1 MAAPHRFVDP
11 TDFDL
16 RLLRVFD
23 AVARAGSFTA
33 GEVMLNKSKSSI
45 SMDIAALET
54 RLGLKLCRRGR
65 AGFALTEHGRA
76 IHDLCGELFRSLHD
90 FRDRVGRVA
99 SHVGGSVTVVMDD
112 NFPFGVQA
120 ELTGVVRSFNDAH
133 PDVFLTLRTSSPDE
147 VTQLIV
153 DGSVDLGISAI
164 PKPVPE
170 TQQHALFEEVMTLYC
185 GARHPLFD
193 VPDARLKR
201 KQVAGFAFV
210 DVASRQSPQARE
222 FADEMRVAARAAAAS
237 PGEINPASHAT
248 TNSSSSSTV
257 TQPSGPRYGSSSRS
271 TNCHSPPTTTGGVH
285 TSTLMNARS
294 PSAVHCAIHQP
305 DDGIKCKTAKPVER
319 LPCPTSHS
327 VITPSTSARNKLP
340 CGLNSQRPK
349 ISRANSY
356 ADQRAKPFGRLIF
369 RMTVVL
375 KTKLHYWHNVRRISC
390 ARTGYRVSTDNVG
403 RGSLMRSLDV
413 LRHVASADAR
423 FQLVKDRVQ
432 PTLAHLTSGHLEQ
445 DRAYF
450 RRGVHDCPADFSIT
464 NTGVASVVELKRQR
478 GIGRRADNMLGLLD
492 IRQGMGVGAR
502 RSRAGSTSGGS
513 CGRVANLACGG
524 MCRQGKETQLR
535 GALSPTGK
543 GPDAFNRRTGPCIC
557 GSVRLIQRKRPLSA
571 IRSPASN
578 HPE

>member
-222 FADEMRVAARAAAAS
+222 FADEMRVAARAGTIHTRLLFVLTGKFLAFLPQDFARPWVARGEMRALAPHEWSYRHTCFAVARKDVALSAA
-237 PGEINPASHAT
+237 
-248 TNSSSSSTV
+248 
-257 TQPSGPRYGSSSRS
+257 
-271 TNCHSPPTTTGGVH
+271 C
-285 TSTLMNARS
+285 
-294 PSAVHCAIHQP
+294 
-305 DDGIKCKTAKPVER
+305 ER
-319 LPCPTSHS
+319 
-327 VITPSTSARNKLP
+327 
-340 CGLNSQRPK
+340 
-349 ISRANSY
+349 
-356 ADQRAKPFGRLIF
+356 F
-369 RMTVVL
+369 
-375 KTKLHYWHNVRRISC
+375 
-390 ARTGYRVSTDNVG
+390 
-403 RGSLMRSLDV
+403 LD
-413 LRHVASADAR
+413 
-423 FQLVKDRVQ
+423 
-432 PTLAHLTSGHLEQ
+432 
-445 DRAYF
+445 
-450 RRGVHDCPADFSIT
+450 
-464 NTGVASVVELKRQR
+464 ELKR
-478 GIGRRADNMLGLLD
+478 AF
-492 IRQGMGVGAR
+492 AR
-502 RSRAGSTSGGS
+502 
-513 CGRVANLACGG
+513 
-524 MCRQGKETQLR
+524 E
-535 GALSPTGK
+535 
-543 GPDAFNRRTGPCIC
+543 
-557 GSVRLIQRKRPLSA
+557 
-571 IRSPASN
+571 
-578 HPE
+578 